1 MKRWGVRL
9 LSVRAADGCL
19 SLHGATPNRGA
30 VPDGTRS
37 FAARYSS
44 GVGTDVLKLDHVGIV
59 IQDLDAAE
67 QFLDRDF
74 EREAEAQRRAPR

>member
-1 MKRWGVRL
+1 LKRRGVRL
-9 LSVRAADGCL
+9 LSVLCWRRL
-19 SLHGATPNRGA
+19 
-30 VPDGTRS
+30 
-37 FAARYSS
+37 RYSS
-44 GVGTDVLKLDHVGIV
+44 GVGMDVLKLDHVGIV

>member
-1 MKRWGVRL
+1 M
-9 LSVRAADGCL
+9 
-19 SLHGATPNRGA
+19 
-30 VPDGTRS
+30 
-37 FAARYSS
+37 
-44 GVGTDVLKLDHVGIV
+44 DVLKLDHVGIV

>member
-1 MKRWGVRL
+1 L
-9 LSVRAADGCL
+9 LSVLCWRRL
-19 SLHGATPNRGA
+19 
-30 VPDGTRS
+30 
-37 FAARYSS
+37 RYSS
-44 GVGTDVLKLDHVGIV
+44 GVGMDVLKLDHVGIV